1 MFENQFVLNHKG
13 DHQYHPDRLERAARL
28 YRDLSVVR
36 SGQRAASDEKVSE
49 VEIGGAGRLTSFAR
63 GVSLRLR
70 IA

>member
-1 MFENQFVLNHKG
+1 MSYNHFVLNHKG

-49 VEIGGAGRLTSFAR
+49 VEY
-63 GVSLRLR
+63 
-70 IA
+70 